1 MSWDPLPSTFEKARR
16 REAYRRFARIVTGH
30 GDGRLLPLDAVKDRL
45 RFFEQSYV
53 GIRAIPLKAIVGT
66 AGRGKD
72 FDKDFLPRRAALR
85 ERWTRVERAFPEG
98 GWPPIVAYKLG
109 NSYFVVDGHHRVA
122 IARQRRNE
130 FIDAEVTEL
139 RTRYELP
146 DGADIG
152 LIIFREQQQLFMR
165 DSGLER
171 ARPEAHIEFSQPH
184 RYVEML
190 ELVRL
195 HGYHLMR
202 EREEVLPIEEIAGDW
217 YDNIY
222 LPTVDEIH
230 QEKLEE
236 VWPGQTEADLW
247 LHIWQRRRAI
257 FPERGGISLQ
267 EAVKTVG
274 SERRGRAR
282 RRVGRTGGLNEA
294 SEGSKQA

>member
-30 GDGRLLPLDAVKDRL
+30 EASHLLPLDAVKDRL
-45 RFFEQSYV
+45 GFFEQSYV

-66 AGRGKD
+66 TGRGSD
-72 FDKDFLPRRAALR
+72 FDKDFLPRRGDLK

-152 LIIFREQQQLFMR
+152 LIIFREQQQHFMR
-165 DSGLER
+165 HSGLDR
-171 ARPEAHIEFSQPH
+171 ARPEARIEFSQPH
-184 RYVEML
+184 RYVELL

-202 EREEVLPIEEIAGDW
+202 DREEIIPIEEIAADW
-217 YDNIY
+217 YDKVY
-222 LPTVDEIH
+222 APTVQEIH
-230 QEKLEE
+230 KERLQEA
-236 VWPGQTEADLW
+236 WPGQTEADLW
-247 LHIWQRRRAI
+247 LHIWQRRRAV
-257 FPERGGISLQ
+257 FPERGSISLQ
-267 EAVKTVG
+267 EAVRTVRG
-274 SERRGRAR
+274 ERRPRQRQSG
-282 RRVGRTGGLNEA
+282 
-294 SEGSKQA
+294 